1 MPPRV
6 LDVGQCPPDHAALRR
21 LLEGLGAEVVQ
32 AHALADTL
40 AQLRA
45 GGIDLVLVNR
55 KLDLDYSDGLEI
67 IRRLKAEPALRAVP
81 VMLVSNYPEA
91 QAEAVAAGAEP
102 GFGKAQLDDQE
113 TRRRLERF
121 LAPAV
126 SGARPPDGSATRA
139 DAWVESRP
147 AR

>member
-67 IRRLKAEPALRAVP
+67 IRRLESEAALRAVP
-81 VMLVSNYPEA
+81 VMLVSNYAEA
-91 QAEAVAAGAEP
+91 QAEAVAAGAES
-102 GFGKAQLDDQE
+102 GFGKAQLDDPE

-121 LAPAV
+121 LAPAGRTP
-126 SGARPPDGSATRA
+126 SPEPDSATGA
-139 DAWVESRP
+139 SS
-147 AR
+147 